1 MTIDSTSQ
9 EFVTVRRMFS
19 DGPASATQPDYGN
32 FGGVPFFSSGMT
44 VPAMSEILLQTAPLS
59 IHFLS

>member
-9 EFVTVRRMFS
+9 EFVTVRRIFS
-19 DGPASATQPDYGN
+19 DDPASATQPDCEN
-32 FGGVPFFSSGMT
+32 FGGVPFFPAGMT
-44 VPAMSEILLQTAPLS
+44 VPAMVEILLQTAPLS